1 MRLCGILWIIQEV
14 AGDHKEFRREVGDQL
29 VEFGGLVS
37 DIPEEGFL
45 FHLKEPFCQ
54 AGQRAGQ

>member
-1 MRLCGILWIIQEV
+1 MLWIIQEV